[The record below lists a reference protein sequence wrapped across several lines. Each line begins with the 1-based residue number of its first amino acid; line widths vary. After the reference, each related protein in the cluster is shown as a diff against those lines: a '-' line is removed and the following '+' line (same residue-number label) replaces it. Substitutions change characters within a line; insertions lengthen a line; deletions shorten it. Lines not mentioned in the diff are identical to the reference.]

1 MSNTT
6 VTLTFTGKVLTVPV
20 TLQLYFRGGP
30 ISLQL
35 TLQSPILITDI
46 WNKISDALYDVSGL
60 RLPDLTEGPWSAFL
74 RIEKKTTVSP
84 TLWITPTGPNGN
96 YSAYL
101 SLDFSDPIGIGGDW
115 SVGPLTVTMQP
126 NIEIQALY
134 ISYDKGK
141 GGFDFKA
148 KINVPTQPSD
158 RKLLTAGSPAGNKN
172 EIVSYPFPIPS
183 QGSIPT
189 FHLYYLGLGQ
199 RVGPTAVVTGDDPMN
214 TIFDQLENQLIGDDP
229 KEILTN
235 LAKNFYQPDRNW
247 FIAADIGFG
256 GFRLK
261 ALFNDPAMYGL
272 QLTAGPTTPLAGL
285 LFEILYQK
293 LGPNLGVYYGALT
306 LPDAL
311 RRIVLNGV
319 ILILPGFSIWIYTN
333 GDFKVS
339 IGWPLGKISIGIQ
352 VGILT
357 GIAGFYFAKLRSA
370 DNPGAQP
377 SVNYNPILTF
387 GIGISVFVQQGF
399 NASIFSATIS
409 VTVTATFQGLLAW
422 YAGTSSSGSDLAKTP
437 DHYWF
442 AGTAGLAVL
451 IQGSVDFAILK
462 ASVTISLNA
471 NVAAAFETGFLT
483 QIAVS
488 ASVSVEVSVKVIFF
502 TIHLSFS
509 TSISHTFY
517 IGSGQTPASIN
528 GPLGAGLAIAGGP
541 KSQLLAGPGGVL
553 LSRESIH
560 ADALAAADRLIART
574 LISPADL
581 PAFGAALRRL
591 AISPPE
597 VIPVHF
603 VLQPTAVYTGSP
615 APVIELIASL
625 LIESPAPQTSPTPQN
640 TPFERLIRTIVTW
653 LLTYS
658 TPSKERC
665 SQFEEIVKQLGDGLA
680 LGPAFG
686 GTWEGFAIAFRAFI
700 RSAVVFQVQGVS
712 QQANAS
718 EMSVALLPMIDA
730 LALTYATEGGPRTI
744 PFDTYNPTPPDY
756 PSAVSAYYE
765 ELSWAGSSGVP
776 AGITGMW
783 QASGSPLAT
792 PSMAAWLFYDYF
804 LMQCRNVAKA
814 LLEAAREYEKK
825 PREEFL
831 AKVESAHVAG
841 IHDPWHF
848 ADLALEFRDQ
858 ITGEDELS
866 YLLDHFDYASAA
878 GLGSRYMMQGLQLP
892 DPWLIPNNPTPE
904 NMAGVHTD
912 GLYVLTGQQ
921 FPVTPGVT
929 TGTATLSW
937 SPTSDAP
944 PGWIEFDSS
953 SPPESVSH
961 LPLPKDVPPQPS
973 PEWHGTNLLRSGSI
987 KGEIDLNPLPPLTP
1001 HRLYFALKN
1010 QIAWD
1015 APAGPQTILPFPQPL
1030 ASLLKA
1036 EGGLQLGIST
1046 QPPEQQAANA
1056 SPAAELPASGG
1067 LLIRLSLSQVPLMAA
1082 VNVGPAGSPS
1092 SAVHN
1097 GGSPGASG
1105 AVQYLPF
1112 VYQVNGT
1119 DEVTRD
1125 LIFQALQQDL
1135 SPAGISLLYT
1145 PPGGGKLRSEILG
1158 AEALLAKVNLSTLN
1172 QAPRVSAFFVPM
1184 MLKAETQEIDFAPV
1198 LTPKDFL
1205 RLIWEL
1211 SVVNAPGF
1219 FLYYVTEHGQDLPAE
1234 IFSDAGVGGGQ
1245 TAQFDIL
1252 VELKQPAVDV
1262 VVSPWQNCVIISE
1275 SSPATQKSL
1284 FAAVME
1290 SQVSPGAPVL
1300 EYSPTYPPGNVGFEV
1315 VWKQTLPSPE
1325 PPVPVDLLYQL
1336 IQFSVLAQGS
1346 YRSSVWSLPAGP
1358 TRNTAGGEPQQLS
1371 ASNVWNY
1378 QQSVPVYRFVTGS
1391 PALVI
1396 PSGTPYVGLGQQVEL
1411 GFRLIDIYGNPL
1423 PDVHQSSFTP
1433 LYNDPLIS
1441 IAEWPGV
1448 AVSFYVQPGST
1459 AAADLLIDALF
1470 DPDTVVLRGV
1480 QSPPLSPLQPSTKA
1494 QWEKIYSRYQLI
1506 LYQMEDPNVGITV
1519 STSLVQGTIGN
1530 SAAVRSQLQDFVR
1543 DILVQVA
1550 SAIATSS
1557 PPDEWTAQTVST
1569 SLHFPVPF
1577 TGVAAVSAIFPVNV
1591 VISLERDPKFVY
1603 PEAAQQL
1610 PRVLE
1615 ASYSIPA
1622 NLHMSMASPPGS
1634 PGGGTGVRIFAQLFE
1649 AAFRGFDGKSGVLKL
1664 AQRAGISA
1672 GPGEGEVDTFWAMR
1686 WSAEN
1691 GISVEL
1697 DFSESSPADSL
1708 VYFALR
1714 PLSTKL
1720 MSGPVQ
1726 IAGSP
1731 GTTRNFSN
1739 VDIDAW
1745 AYQFLQAF
1753 DAFLAP
1759 ELATAIAI
1767 LDERYRTSPS
1777 YYRDLMSCKEKLSK
1791 IVPFGILPVFADQGE
1806 LGDIQTAQKRLQQEM
1821 LVSLSSAF
1829 TVSTILQARAEVKVI
1844 GKAEVG
1850 SPPPPPPRLY
1860 GSVGPNV
1867 SNSPPAGSSPSA
1879 LSQYTISPGE
1889 LDLKTGEQWLTSLVT
1904 VAQPS
1909 EHAELQLPLAYELS
1923 YVQHDFKPPEMGY
1936 TPSSW
1941 LKFVLPGVPPL
1952 SMTISPCAQIPV
1964 PLIFFPDTPSLISQ
1978 TATAANPVSPSG
1990 GSPQSIAEE
1999 IAEALEWNYTVELV
2013 HNWALQDELY
2023 FDVTFNQ
2030 TMSDP
2035 KGFRA
2040 FAGSRRSVENLFAA
2054 LANFQLEYPQLVPQ
2068 ISSIVKEAYPGSE
2081 GSSTSPGTAQEV
2093 IQQFLS
2099 LAQSVEETWPD
2110 YRLSSSLTRTPSPE
2124 LIIEHYFI
2132 QIDSLDKGKMTL
2144 FGRSD
2149 SGGSPSQWPE
2159 VIVQGQVW
2167 NPNGSSASKW
2177 HDSTGQTWLEV
2188 THTFS
2193 GVSNPSTFFR
2203 QITLVWVNLDIRLRQ
2218 TAILSSWVKRNAN
2231 LVADRPTRKEFIY
2244 QTETVQFADPVIP
2257 LIQRDQLQPLQPD
2270 VTLARTL
2277 EQIFSPLA
2285 LVGQGLDSY
2294 MRVALNYEYQLAAA
2308 PVPGLGVLGSM
2319 PVLLAD
2325 GIPMGSSSPVPAIAA
2340 EIAQETATWYKNVQP
2355 QTTGAVLTLN
2365 LALFGTV
2372 RGQQLPLVQINR
2384 IPIVVGQQPL
2394 TWWEG

>member
-1 MSNTT
+1 MSKTT
-6 VTLTFTGKVLTVPV
+6 VTLTFRGKVLTVPV

-35 TLQSPILITDI
+35 SLQYPILLTDI
-46 WNKISDALYDVSGL
+46 WQKISDALYDVSGL

-74 RIEKKTTVSP
+74 DIKAKTTVSP
-84 TLWITPTGPNGN
+84 TLWITPTGSDGN

-101 SLDFSDPIGIGGDW
+101 SLDFSDAINIGGDW
-115 SVGPLTVTMQP
+115 KMGPLTVTMQP
-126 NIEIQALY
+126 NIEILALY

-158 RKLLTAGSPAGNKN
+158 CKLLAAGSPAGSKN
-172 EIVSYPFPIPS
+172 EIVSYPFPLPS

-189 FHLYYLGLGQ
+189 FYLHYLGLGQ

-229 KEILTN
+229 KEILTK
-235 LAKNFYQPDRNW
+235 LATKFYQPDRNW
-247 FIAADIGFG
+247 FIAADVSFG

-261 ALFNDPAMYGL
+261 ALFNDPSMYGL
-272 QLTAGPTTPLAGL
+272 QLTAQAGTRLEGL
-285 LFEILYQK
+285 LFEILYQR

-306 LPDAL
+306 LPDKL

-339 IGWPLGKISIGIQ
+339 IGWPLGKVSIGIQ

-409 VTVTATFQGLLAW
+409 VTVTATFQGMLAW
-422 YAGTSSSGSDLAKTP
+422 RAGSSPSGSMLANSP

-471 NVAAAFETGFLT
+471 NVGVAFETDFLT

-488 ASVSVEVSVKVIFF
+488 ASVSVQVSVKVIFF

-517 IGSGQTPASIN
+517 IGSGSTPASIN
-528 GPLGAGLAIAGGP
+528 GPLGPGLAIAGGP
-541 KSQLLAGPGGVL
+541 QTQILAAPGGVL
-553 LSRESIH
+553 LSREAIH
-560 ADALAAADRLIART
+560 ADALAAVDRLIARIVVT
-574 LISPADL
+574 EAAL
-581 PAFGAALRRL
+581 PAFGAALR
-591 AISPPE
+591 IVNTSPPN

-603 VLQPTAVYTGSP
+603 VLQPTGVYTASP
-615 APVIELIASL
+615 SSNIDLIASL
-625 LIESPAPQTSPTPQN
+625 FIEAPAPQAGPAAQK
-640 TPFERLIRTIVTW
+640 TPFEQLIRAIVGW
-653 LLTYS
+653 LLTYA
-658 TPSKERC
+658 TPAKER
-665 SQFEEIVKQLGDGLA
+665 SFQFAQIVEQLGERLN

-686 GTWEGFAIAFRAFI
+686 GTWEGFAVAFRAFI
-700 RSAVVFQVQGVS
+700 RTSVIFRIQGVS
-712 QQANAS
+712 PEQANAS
-718 EMSVALLPMIDA
+718 ETAAALLPMIDA
-730 LALTYATEGGPRTI
+730 LALTYTAQGKTNTV

-756 PSAVSAYYE
+756 PAAVNAYYQ
-765 ELSWAGSSGVP
+765 ELSWTGGASDP
-776 AGITGMW
+776 ATITGMW
-783 QASGSPLAT
+783 KASGSPLTT

-831 AKVESAHVAG
+831 DKVESAHLQGVQ
-841 IHDPWHF
+841 DPWHF
-848 ADLALEFRDQ
+848 ADLALELRDQ
-858 ITGEDELS
+858 ITGQDELS

-892 DPWLIPNNPTPE
+892 DPWLIPSDPRPE

-921 FPVTPGVT
+921 FPVTHGVT

-953 SPPESVSH
+953 SPPESVSYVS
-961 LPLPKDVPPQPS
+961 LPKDVPPQPS

-987 KGEIDLNPLPPLTP
+987 KGEIDLNPLLPLTP

-1030 ASLLKA
+1030 ANLLAAK
-1036 EGGLQLGIST
+1036 GGLQLGIST
-1046 QPPEQQAANA
+1046 EPPEQQAANG
-1056 SPAAELPASGG
+1056 SPAAELAAAGG

-1082 VNVGPAGSPS
+1082 VNVGPAGSPP

-1105 AVQYLPF
+1105 AIQYLPF
-1112 VYQVNGT
+1112 VYQLNGT

-1125 LIFQALQQDL
+1125 LIFQALQQEL
-1135 SPAGISLLYT
+1135 SGASISLLYT

-1158 AEALLAKVNLSTLN
+1158 TEALLAKVNLSTLN
-1172 QAPRVSAFFVPM
+1172 EAPRVSAFFVPM
-1184 MLKAETQEIDFAPV
+1184 MLKMESQEIDFAPV
-1198 LTPKDFL
+1198 LTAKDFL

-1219 FLYYVTEHGQDLPAE
+1219 FLYYVTEDGQDLPSE
-1234 IFSDAGVGGGQ
+1234 IFSDAGIGGGQ

-1252 VELKQPAVDV
+1252 VELRQPVVDV
-1262 VVSPWQNCVIISE
+1262 VVSPWQNCMIISE

-1284 FAAVME
+1284 FAAVLE
-1290 SQVSPGAPVL
+1290 GRISPGTPVL
-1300 EYSPTYPPGNVGFEV
+1300 EYSPTYPPGNVGFEI
-1315 VWKQTLPSPE
+1315 VWKQILPSPE
-1325 PPVPVDLLYQL
+1325 PLVPVDLLYQL
-1336 IQFSVLAQGS
+1336 IQFSVLAQGD
-1346 YRSSVWSLPAGP
+1346 YRSSVWSLPSGP

-1378 QQSVPVYRFVTGS
+1378 QQSVPVYRFVNGS
-1391 PALVI
+1391 PSLGAS
-1396 PSGTPYVGLGQQVEL
+1396 SGTPYVGLGQQVEL

-1423 PDVHQSSFTP
+1423 PDVHQSRFTP

-1441 IAEWPGV
+1441 MAEWPGV
-1448 AVSFYVQPGST
+1448 AVSFYVQPGS
-1459 AAADLLIDALF
+1459 AGEADLVIDVLF
-1470 DPDTVVLRGV
+1470 DPETVVLRGV
-1480 QSPPLSPLQPSTKA
+1480 QSPPLNPLQPSTKV
-1494 QWEKIYSRYQLI
+1494 QWEKIYSRYELI
-1506 LYQMEDPNVGITV
+1506 LYQLEDPNVSIAV
-1519 STSLVQGTIGN
+1519 STSLLQTTIGN
-1530 SAAVRSQLQDFVR
+1530 SAALRSQLQDFVR
-1543 DILVQVA
+1543 DILVQVG
-1550 SAIATSS
+1550 SAITTSS
-1557 PPDEWTAQTVST
+1557 PPDEWTAQTVSM
-1569 SLHFPVPF
+1569 SLPFPVPF
-1577 TGVAAVSAIFPVNV
+1577 TGVAVVPAIFPVNV
-1591 VISLERDPKFVY
+1591 VIALERDPKFVY

-1610 PRVLE
+1610 PSVFKV
-1615 ASYSIPA
+1615 SYSIPA

-1649 AAFRGFDGKSGVLKL
+1649 TAFRGFDGKSGMLKL

-1672 GPGEGEVDTFWAMR
+1672 GPGEGDVDTFWGMR

-1691 GISVEL
+1691 GISVQL

-1726 IAGSP
+1726 VANTP

-1745 AYQFLQAF
+1745 AYHFLQAF

-1767 LDERYRTSPS
+1767 LDERNRTSPS
-1777 YYRDLMSCKEKLSK
+1777 YYSQLMSCKEKLAK
-1791 IVPFGILPVFADQGE
+1791 IVPLGILPVFSDQAE
-1806 LGDIQTAQKRLQQEM
+1806 LGNIQTAQERLQQEM

-1829 TVSTILQARAEVKVI
+1829 TISTIVQARAEVKVI
-1844 GKAEVG
+1844 GKAEAG
-1850 SPPPPPPRLY
+1850 SPAPQPPRLY

-1867 SNSPPAGSSPSA
+1867 TNSPSA
-1879 LSQYTISPGE
+1879 GGSPSPLSQYTISPGE
-1889 LDLKTGEQWLTSLVT
+1889 LDLKTGEQWLTTLVT
-1904 VAQPS
+1904 VAQPG
-1909 EHAELQLPLAYELS
+1909 EHAQLQLPLAYELS
-1923 YVQHDFKPPEMGY
+1923 YVQHDFKQEEMGY

-1941 LKFVLPGVPPL
+1941 LKFVLPGAPPL

-1964 PLIFFPDTPSLISQ
+1964 PLIFFPEPPLLISQ
-1978 TATAANPVSPSG
+1978 MAVAANPVSPSG
-1990 GSPQSIAEE
+1990 GSPQSIADE
-1999 IAEALEWNYTVELV
+1999 IAEALEWNYRVELA
-2013 HNWALQDELY
+2013 HNWSLQDELY

-2030 TMSDP
+2030 TMAEP
-2035 KGFRA
+2035 KA
-2040 FAGSRRSVENLFAA
+2040 FAASRRSVENLFNA
-2054 LANFQLEYPQLVPQ
+2054 LANFQLEYPQVVQQ
-2068 ISSIVKEAYPGSE
+2068 ISSIVKEAYPSSE
-2081 GSSTSPGTAQEV
+2081 GTSPSPGTAQAV

-2110 YRLSSSLTRTPSPE
+2110 YRLNQSLVRSSSPAR
-2124 LIIEHYFI
+2124 IIEHYFI
-2132 QIDSLDKGKMTL
+2132 QIDSLDYGKMTL

-2149 SGGSPSQWPE
+2149 ADEHPSQWPE
-2159 VIVQGQVW
+2159 VIVQDQVW
-2167 NPNGSSASKW
+2167 DPNSSSASKW
-2177 HDSTGQTWLEV
+2177 HDSTGQTWWEV
-2188 THTFS
+2188 THIFS
-2193 GVSNPSTFFR
+2193 GVSDPSTFFR
-2203 QITLVWVNLDIRLRQ
+2203 QITLVWSNLDIRLRQ

-2231 LVADRPTRKEFIY
+2231 LVADRLTRSEFIY

-2270 VTLARTL
+2270 ATLARTL

-2294 MRVALNYEYQLAAA
+2294 MRVALGYEYQLAAA

-2325 GIPMGSSSPVPAIAA
+2325 GIPMGSSSPVPEIAA
-2340 EIAQETATWYKNVQP
+2340 DIAQETATWYKNVQP
-2355 QTTGAVLTLN
+2355 QTTGAMLTLH

-2372 RGQQLPLVQINR
+2372 RGQQLPLVQINL

-2394 TWWEG
+2394 TWWEGPV